1 MSKIAVFGTGYVGLV
16 TGVCFADMGH
26 NVICVDIDAAKVDQ
40 LRQGK
45 SPIYEPGLE
54 ELLKQNIEANRL
66 QFSTSSQEGIAQSDI
81 IFVAVG
87 TPPHEDGSADV
98 DAVLKI
104 TGEIAH
110 YLESHKIIVIKST
123 VPVGTCARIKN
134 QIAEILTKRHC
145 NADFDVCSNPEFF
158 REGSALE
165 DSLKPS
171 RVIIGTDST
180 KAAEVMRDLYEPFLN
195 GNPFLLMDFH
205 SSEMTKYAANAMLAA
220 RISLM
225 NEFSRICEH
234 TGADIEAVRKGL
246 GTDPRIGPQFLLSG
260 LGYGGSCFPKDIR
273 ALIRTGENLS
283 EDLQILKAVEKT
295 NSHQQSHFFNKIH
308 KHFQS
313 DLNGKVIAVWGA
325 AFKPG
330 TDDIREAPALRLV
343 EKILMA
349 GGHVRL
355 YDPIALDAAKK
366 HFAHTKNLH
375 FFEDQYDVLQDAE
388 ALVIATEWKIFR
400 EPVFEK
406 MKDLLKKPVIF
417 DGRNIFPPKKIKDK
431 GFTYYSV
438 GRPS

>member
-26 NVICVDIDAAKVDQ
+26 NVICVDIDAAKIDQ
-40 LRQGK
+40 LRRGK

-54 ELLKQNIEANRL
+54 ELLEQNLEANRL
-66 QFSTSSQEGIAQSDI
+66 HFSTSSQEGIAKSDI

-98 DAVLKI
+98 DTVLKI
-104 TGEIAH
+104 TEKIAH
-110 YLESHKIIVIKST
+110 HLEGYKIIVIKST
-123 VPVGTCARIKN
+123 VPVGTCATIKS
-134 QIAEILTKRHC
+134 QIASILKKRNC

-171 RVIIGTDST
+171 RVIVGTDSA

-234 TGADIEAVRKGL
+234 TGADIESVRKGL
-246 GTDPRIGPQFLLSG
+246 GADPRIGPQFLLSG

-295 NSHQQSHFFNKIH
+295 NSHQQGHFFNKIH
-308 KHFQS
+308 KHFQN
-313 DLNGKVIAVWGA
+313 DLTGKVIAVWGA

-343 EKILMA
+343 EKILLA

-355 YDPIALDAAKK
+355 YDPIALDAAKR
-366 HFAHTKNLH
+366 HFTNTKNLH
-375 FFEDQYDVLQDAE
+375 FYEDQYDVLQDAE
-388 ALVIATEWKIFR
+388 ALIIATEWKIFR

-417 DGRNIFPPKKIKDK
+417 DGRNIFPPKKIKEK

>member
-1 MSKIAVFGTGYVGLV
+1 
-16 TGVCFADMGH
+16 
-26 NVICVDIDAAKVDQ
+26 
-40 LRQGK
+40 
-45 SPIYEPGLE
+45 
-54 ELLKQNIEANRL
+54 
-66 QFSTSSQEGIAQSDI
+66 
-81 IFVAVG
+81 VAVG

-98 DAVLKI
+98 DTVLKI
-104 TGEIAH
+104 TEKIAH
-110 YLESHKIIVIKST
+110 HLEGYKIIVIKST
-123 VPVGTCARIKN
+123 VPVGTCATIKS
-134 QIAEILTKRHC
+134 QIASILKKRNC

-171 RVIIGTDST
+171 RVIVGTDSA

-234 TGADIEAVRKGL
+234 TGADIESVRKGL
-246 GTDPRIGPQFLLSG
+246 GADPRIGPQFLLSG
-260 LGYGGSCFPKDIR
+260 LGYGGSCFTKDIR

-295 NSHQQSHFFNKIH
+295 NSHQQGHFFNKIH
-308 KHFQS
+308 KHFQN
-313 DLNGKVIAVWGA
+313 DLTGKVIAVWGA

-343 EKILMA
+343 EKILLA

-355 YDPIALDAAKK
+355 YDPIALDAAKR
-366 HFAHTKNLH
+366 HFTNTKNLH
-375 FFEDQYDVLQDAE
+375 FYEDQYDVLQDAE
-388 ALVIATEWKIFR
+388 ALIIATEWKIFR

-417 DGRNIFPPKKIKDK
+417 DGRNIFPPKKIKEK